1 MPSRKG
7 GYGQTKVRRVVIA
20 AVTKL
25 IALGAIF
32 LFQGRI
38 FILFF
43 GRIWCDLV
51 RFGAILGGRIGR
63 FDEWE

>member
-38 FILFF
+38 FILF
-43 GRIWCDLV
+43 LV
-51 RFGAILGGRIGR
+51 GFGAI
-63 FDEWE
+63 